1 MNEASKKL
9 MDTQNR
15 YASQEPLDR
24 SVLSSWT
31 LRLSKLQ
38 ERSGHLAKL
47 LILWGIL
54 DNRDIWY
61 EFLTPALTPL
71 NNDRDPSLEITNHIL
86 VNVYR
91 HQRKLV
97 DVGLWADMQL

>member
-1 MNEASKKL
+1 MNEARKKL
-9 MDTQNR
+9 LESQHR

-24 SVLSSWT
+24 SVLSTWT
-31 LRLSKLQ
+31 LGLSKLQ

-47 LILWGIL
+47 LILWGFL

-61 EFLTPALTPL
+61 EFFTTALTPL
-71 NNDRDPSLEITNHIL
+71 NNDRDPSLYIINHTL
-86 VNVYR
+86 GDLYR

-97 DVGLWADMQL
+97 DVGLWADIRL